1 MNMRKLEKLT
11 VKNFK
16 SIREQTLHLGT
27 LNVFIGGNGSGKSN
41 LVEVFRFLREIV
53 NQNLAAYTLQKGGA
67 DTLLYFGRRKSP
79 DMQFRL
85 HFSEGPETSNTYSVM
100 LTGTNDDALVI
111 GEEAAE
117 SYSHDKLHTRSGHQ
131 TIAAQERESQLRES
145 DHVSARQ
152 VLHDLEGYRVY
163 HFHDTSD
170 HAAVKGAS
178 DLHDNQYLRPQ
189 AENLA
194 AFLYWLQQK
203 RPDHMAN
210 IRDTVRQIAPFFDD
224 FRLRPSRLNES
235 KIRLEWKEIGSDA
248 YFNASS
254 LSDGTLRFI
263 CLATLLLQPE
273 LPTMVLL
280 DEPEL
285 GLHPAAINVLA
296 SLLTSAAART
306 QVMIATQSVT
316 LVNQFEPNDV
326 WTVDREDRQ
335 SVFRHL
341 SESDM
346 AGWLDDYAL
355 GELWEKNVLGA
366 RP

>member
-1 MNMRKLEKLT
+1 MRKLETLSVRT
-11 VKNFK
+11 FK
-16 SIREQTLHLGT
+16 SIRDQSLRLGA

-41 LVEVFRFLREIV
+41 LIEVFRFLREIV
-53 NQNLAAYTLQKGGA
+53 TQNLAAYTLRKGGA
-67 DTLLYFGRRKSP
+67 DTLLYFGRKTSTSVKIRVE
-79 DMQFRL
+79 
-85 HFSEGPETSNTYSVM
+85 FSQGTARPNAYSVS
-100 LTGTNDDALVI
+100 LAGTNDDALVI
-111 GEEAAE
+111 DEEMALYHHDERHHRQDHLLAFQTRESKLRQHNHIFAREALSDIE
-117 SYSHDKLHTRSGHQ
+117 SYLG
-131 TIAAQERESQLRES
+131 
-145 DHVSARQ
+145 
-152 VLHDLEGYRVY
+152 Y
-163 HFHDTSD
+163 HFHDTND
-170 HAAVKGAS
+170 HAGVKGTS
-178 DLHDNQYLRPQ
+178 DVDDNQFLRPQ

-194 AFLYWLQQK
+194 PFLYRLQQT

-210 IRDTVRQIAPFFDD
+210 IRDTIRQIAPFFDD
-224 FRLRPSRLNES
+224 FNLKPSRLNES

-273 LPTMVLL
+273 LPAMVLI

-285 GLHPAAINVLA
+285 GLHPAAINLLA
-296 SLLTSAAART
+296 SLLTSASART
-306 QVMIATQSVT
+306 QVMVATHSVT

-326 WTVDREDRQ
+326 WTVDREDGQ

-341 SESDM
+341 GE
-346 AGWLDDYAL
+346 ANVTGWLEDYAL